1 MLNKRTKYA
10 LHALL
15 VLANTRETGPVSAE
29 RIAAEAH
36 APLKFL
42 EAILSELAKAGIVI
56 SRKGRGGGHQLA
68 RKPKDIRMTDVIRLF
83 NGAIALVP
91 CVSLNF
97 YESCVE
103 CPDEATCVVHDVFME
118 VRVATVRML
127 EKATLADL
135 LRRQQRKPDMRIDR
149 KI

>member
-15 VLANTRETGPVSAE
+15 ALANSGGNGPLSAD
-29 RIAAEAH
+29 RIAEEAH
-36 APLKFL
+36 APVKFL
-42 EAILSELAKAGIVI
+42 EAILAELAKAGIIV

-68 RKPKDIRMTDVIRLF
+68 RKPKDIPMTEVIRLF

-97 YESCVE
+97 YEACAE
-103 CPDEATCVVHDVFME
+103 CPDEATCAVHDVFME
-118 VRVATVRML
+118 VRIATVRML

-135 LRRQQRKPDMRIDR
+135 LRRQRRKSH
-149 KI
+149 

>member
-15 VLANTRETGPVSAE
+15 VLASTRETGPVSAE
-29 RIAAEAH
+29 RLAAEAH

-42 EAILSELAKAGIVI
+42 EAILADLARAGIVA
-56 SRKGRGGGHQLA
+56 SRKGRHGGHELA
-68 RKPKDIRMTDVIRLF
+68 RKPKDIRMSEVIRLF
-83 NGAIALVP
+83 SGAIALVP

-97 YESCVE
+97 YEPCAE
-103 CPDEATCVVHDVFME
+103 CPDETTCVVHDVFLE

-135 LRRQQRKPDMRIDR
+135 LRRQQRKPVHQA
-149 KI
+149 

>member
-1 MLNKRTKYA
+1 MAARYIRGMLNKRTKYA

-15 VLANTRETGPVSAE
+15 ALAEAGPLSAE

-36 APLKFL
+36 VPRKFL
-42 EAILSELAKAGIVI
+42 EAILTDLAKAGIIV

-68 RKPKDIRMTDVIRLF
+68 HKPKDIRMTEVIRLF

-97 YESCVE
+97 YEPCAE
-103 CPDEATCVVHDVFME
+103 CPDEATCAVHDVFLE

-127 EKATLADL
+127 EKATLADM
-135 LRRQQRKPDMRIDR
+135 LRRKEKKVT